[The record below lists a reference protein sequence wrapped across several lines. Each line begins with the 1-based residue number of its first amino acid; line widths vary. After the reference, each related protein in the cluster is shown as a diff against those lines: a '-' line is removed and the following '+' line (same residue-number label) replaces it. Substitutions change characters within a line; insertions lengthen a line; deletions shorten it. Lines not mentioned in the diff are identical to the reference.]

1 MRWRPT
7 LAALAVLAVVGA
19 LAVAMSSGSVPTASA
34 SLDESGGAA
43 ASDAP
48 TVQPIAAAEE
58 PEPPD
63 GPDTVAAV
71 VEEDLAEAA
80 PPPEDPEE
88 GDLTGEGDPPGE
100 EDPAAAE
107 APDATDGAK
116 GADGAEGAEV
126 ESGAEG
132 ADGADGAE
140 GAEGANGGYGLEGAA
155 PGSESPARTS
165 EIAATCPDPSDPFFA
180 AYYESENCERLLSEE
195 ELHADLTATDPDLIA
210 SVPFVAGHVAEPL
223 GRPARE
229 IRWGPPGEAGAPR
242 FYITFDDGPSNRW
255 TPPTLDL
262 LDRYGARATFFPVG
276 SYADAN
282 FQMIEEIVARGH
294 TIGNHL
300 WSHERAALTSEELF
314 RRELRASAELYGDLG
329 TNCLRTPFG
338 LVNDEI
344 LEWAGDEGFEVV
356 LWGEPDPRDWEF
368 PGIEKLTRTM
378 LDMQNGSILILH
390 EHTGADTLVALDT
403 VLETL
408 AAEGWRFDEPIC
420 PLQF

>member
-1 MRWRPT
+1 MKWRPT

-19 LAVAMSSGSVPTASA
+19 LAVAMSSASAPTASA
-34 SLDESGGAA
+34 SLDEPDGAA

-48 TVQPIAAAEE
+48 TVQPIAAAAE

-63 GPDTVAAV
+63 GPDTVTAV
-71 VEEDLAEAA
+71 VEEDRAEAA
-80 PPPEDPEE
+80 RPTEDPEE
-88 GDLTGEGDPPGE
+88 GDPTGEGDPPSE
-100 EDPAAAE
+100 E
-107 APDATDGAK
+107 APG
-116 GADGAEGAEV
+116 GAEGID
-126 ESGAEG
+126 GAEG
-132 ADGADGAE
+132 ADGGY
-140 GAEGANGGYGLEGAA
+140 GGYGLEGAA

-180 AYYESENCERLLSEE
+180 AYYESENCERLPAEE
-195 ELHADLTATDPDLIA
+195 ELHADLIA

-242 FYITFDDGPSNRW
+242 FYITFDDGPSTRW

-276 SYADAN
+276 AHAEVN
-282 FQMIEEIVARGH
+282 FHMIEEIVARGH

-300 WSHERAALTSEELF
+300 WSHEKAALTDEELF
-314 RRELRASAELYGDLG
+314 RRELRAGAELYGELG

-338 LVNDEI
+338 VVNDDI

-390 EHTGADTLVALDT
+390 EHTGADTLTALGA
-403 VLETL
+403 VLEAL
-408 AAEGWRFDEPIC
+408 AAKGWRFDEPIC

>member
-1 MRWRPT
+1 MKWRPT

-19 LAVAMSSGSVPTASA
+19 LAVAMSSASAPTASA
-34 SLDESGGAA
+34 SLDEADGAA

-48 TVQPIAAAEE
+48 TVQPIAAAAE

-63 GPDTVAAV
+63 GPDTVTAV

-80 PPPEDPEE
+80 RPPEDPEE
-88 GDLTGEGDPPGE
+88 GDPPGE
-100 EDPAAAE
+100 GDPAAAE
-107 APDATDGAK
+107 APDAADGAK
-116 GADGAEGAEV
+116 GAEV
-126 ESGAEG
+126 ESDAE
-132 ADGADGAE
+132 AVDGAE
-140 GAEGANGGYGLEGAA
+140 GAEGVDGGYGGYGLEGAA
-155 PGSESPARTS
+155 SGSESPARTS

-180 AYYESENCERLLSEE
+180 AYYESESCERLLAEE

-242 FYITFDDGPSNRW
+242 FYITFDDGPNTRW

-276 SYADAN
+276 AYAEVN
-282 FQMIEEIVARGH
+282 FHMIEEIVARGH

-300 WSHERAALTSEELF
+300 WSHERAAVTSEEMF
-314 RRELRASAELYGDLG
+314 RRELRASAELYGELG

-338 LVNDEI
+338 IVNDDI

-368 PGIEKLTRTM
+368 PGVEKLVRTM
-378 LDMQNGSILILH
+378 LNMQNGSILILH
-390 EHTGADTLVALDT
+390 EHTGANTLAALDT

-408 AAEGWRFDEPIC
+408 GAQGWRFDEPLC